1 MSFFELLLLAAG
13 LAMDAFAV
21 SVTHGMCFKK
31 CKIKEALVIATT
43 FGFFQ
48 ALMPIL
54 GYLGGSFF
62 YQQIKTVNYLIAFAL
77 LTFLG
82 IRMIIEGI
90 KSRKKEA
97 DCEISRKQLT
107 VKLLFLQGI
116 ATSIDALAA
125 GLSLSVMQANIVFGA
140 LVIGLTT
147 TVLCFVAVFA
157 GRRFGT
163 LLNDKA
169 EIFGGL
175 ILIAIGVKILLSHLV

>member
-1 MSFFELLLLAAG
+1 
-13 LAMDAFAV
+13 MDAFAV
-21 SVTHGMCFKK
+21 SVTNGMCLKK
-31 CKIKEALVIATT
+31 CGIKEALFIAAT
-43 FGFFQ
+43 FGVFQ

-62 YQQIKTVNYLIAFAL
+62 YQQIRSVNYWIAFGL
-77 LTFLG
+77 LIFLG
-82 IRMIIEGI
+82 GRMIIEGI
-90 KSRKKEA
+90 KSRKEGA
-97 DCEISRKQLT
+97 DCQVEGKSLT
-107 VKLLFLQGI
+107 LKILMLQGI

-140 LVIGLTT
+140 LVIGLLTT
-147 TVLCFVAVFA
+147 ILCFMAVFV

-175 ILIAIGVKILLSHLV
+175 ILIAIGIKIFVSHFI